1 MEIAED
7 TQNVVIEPAS
17 NDVDPDGD
25 QLTVTVGVP
34 PNNGAIVQ
42 QGNTIIYTPNSNF
55 FGEDVIAYAV
65 HDPGGLQNI
74 AYIHIN
80 VTPVNDA
87 PVAVDDPNVKTNQ
100 GQAVTIDALSN
111 DSDLEGA
118 SLSVILP
125 ADDASK
131 PQNGTLE
138 IQGSSI
144 RYTPKADFYGEDRF
158 TYTVSDGG
166 AQNAISKPATVT
178 IKVNGAPITGGD
190 RTVTVN
196 QGKAVTINLFENARD
211 PEGAPLNLVL
221 GVNGPANGTLQDLGG
236 GSVTYTPN
244 STFSGEDSFTYM
256 IGDGQQNSTAATVTI
271 KVNGA
276 PITGGDRT
284 VTVNQGKT
292 VTINLFENAR
302 DPEGAP
308 LSLVTGPNGPA
319 NGSLQDL
326 GGGSVAYTP
335 NGTFSGGDS
344 FTYMIG
350 DGQQN
355 STAAT
360 VTIKVNG
367 TPTTGGDRTVTVN
380 QGKAVTINLFENAR
394 DPEGAPLNL
403 VLGANGP
410 ANGTLQDLGGGSVT
424 YTPNSTFSGEDTFT
438 YMVNDGQV
446 NSNPA
451 TVTIKVN
458 APPQIEDIPNQQ
470 STVDKPFSYEV
481 RFSDPDSS
489 NLTLSFSSNP
499 PQNWLTIPQPGNGSA
514 ILSGI
519 PRSGNEGVYHIAVTV
534 VDGLG

>member
-1 MEIAED
+1 M
-7 TQNVVIEPAS
+7 
-17 NDVDPDGD
+17 
-25 QLTVTVGVP
+25 P

-221 GVNGPANGTLQDLGG
+221 GANGPANGTLQDLGG

-244 STFSGEDSFTYM
+244 STFSGE
-256 IGDGQQNSTAATVTI
+256 
-271 KVNGA
+271 
-276 PITGGDRT
+276 
-284 VTVNQGKT
+284 
-292 VTINLFENAR
+292 
-302 DPEGAP
+302 
-308 LSLVTGPNGPA
+308 
-319 NGSLQDL
+319 
-326 GGGSVAYTP
+326 
-335 NGTFSGGDS
+335 DS

-534 VDGLG
+534 VDGLGGSTTKAFDINVIAAPTPTPPPPTPTDTPLPPQPPPADQTPVEPTTQPTPETSPLPSPTAEPTTTP